1 METFDVRA
9 YLAKD
14 GAPLTETWL
23 GQIHAQQI
31 LKFGQ
36 H

>member
-1 METFDVRA
+1 VDLRA

-23 GQIHAQQI
+23 GQLHPAQ
-31 LKFGQ
+31 LHGYFR
-36 H
+36 